1 MQSKKYYQT
10 DEFKEL
16 SEFWEEILKRNGL
29 GDIEK
34 QFNTFLGEKRALK
47 QNSPN
52 VYRQMD
58 PVRREAKEL
67 YFRELS
73 RCLHT
78 ACFDCAVDRVV
89 MVLKAEGAKIVEIC
103 AALEKLGMKRY
114 RRTVRLIVRKY
125 EDRWGIKIW
134 AQDQLKYRWRKK
146 PLIP

>member
-16 SEFWEEILKRNGL
+16 ADEWEEILKEAGL
-29 GDIEK
+29 PDIEK
-34 QFNTFLGEKRALK
+34 SVGKKRVLK

-58 PVRREAKEL
+58 PVRREAKEQ
-67 YFRELS
+67 YFRELN
-73 RCLHT
+73 RCLHA
-78 ACFDCAVDRVV
+78 ACFDCSVDRVV

-103 AALEKLGMKRY
+103 VALEKLGMRRY

-125 EDRWGIKIW
+125 EDRWGIKSW
-134 AQDQLKYRWRKK
+134 SPEQLRYRWKKK
-146 PLIP
+146 PVT